1 MSFTNWRLTIG
12 RKFLYQ
18 NAEYV
23 IKSVFNLPNGEWLIY
38 FDNNGKSDIVN
49 AHEIDLVEEPKEK

>member
-1 MSFTNWRLTIG
+1 MSFINWRLTVG

-49 AHEIDLVEEPKEK
+49 AHEIELVEGVKEK

>member
-1 MSFTNWRLTIG
+1 MSFAGFQITVG

-23 IKSVFNLPNGEWLIY
+23 IKSVFNLPNGEWLVC
-38 FDNNGKSDIVN
+38 FDDNGKPNIVN
-49 AHEIDLVEEPKEK
+49 AHEIVLVEDSKEK

>member
-1 MSFTNWRLTIG
+1 MSFPDFQITVG

-23 IKSVFNLPNGEWLIY
+23 IKSVFNLPNGEWLVY

-49 AHEIDLVEEPKEK
+49 AHEIELVAEKSN

>member
-23 IKSVFNLPNGEWLIY
+23 IKSVFNLPNGEQLVC
-38 FDNNGKSDIVN
+38 FDYNGKPNIVN
-49 AHEIDLVEEPKEK
+49 AHEIVLVEDFKEK